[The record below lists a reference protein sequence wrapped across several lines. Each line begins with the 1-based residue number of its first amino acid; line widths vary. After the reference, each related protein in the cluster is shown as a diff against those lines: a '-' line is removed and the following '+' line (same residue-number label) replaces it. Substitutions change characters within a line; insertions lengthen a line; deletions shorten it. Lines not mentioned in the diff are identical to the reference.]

1 MIVQINL
8 DKREAQ
14 CFDIRKLTPR
24 ETGRLMGVREPQLD
38 AMQASGLR
46 PSALY
51 KLFGNSIVVDVLA
64 AIYRQVWYNDPTEQR
79 SQQLELFPQQPWQL
93 QPPRKA
99 RLISL
104 CSGYESQ
111 AMAFDVLRR
120 WAGERGL
127 PAMDCE
133 LVAWAEFD
141 PESKAPLDRQPAVV
155 AHNAC
160 FPDAAD
166 RNLGDMT
173 KIDWQEVIR
182 KYNIKVYGKERE
194 SMPCDNNA
202 STAKSDERR
211 TDADTSERMCNG
223 NSCDDN
229 GSRGRSMSGEHA
241 DVGSLSDNG
250 DSDSVRQDDKVLS
263 DAQDPA
269 HARQSEQ
276 APLHSLN
283 RSVLNVGAE
292 IDLLTYSTPCFV
304 AGTLVQT
311 EGGLMPIEQV
321 MDGDRVLTHTRQWQE
336 VAATGVKPFTG
347 ELYTIRSMCSHD
359 IRCTPEHPFYVRRM
373 RRVGHDWHR
382 TFDQPEWTPA
392 RELTKA
398 HYLGMAIDAHSDM
411 PDWQGAIDNRW
422 GHGRIVNEVGPM
434 MQRQEFWYL
443 MGRYVGDG
451 WRRWDDTHKGIIIC
465 CADREADRKP
475 IVERMEAL
483 GLHYV
488 ETCERTVRRITV
500 NSRELAEFVTRY
512 GYRADGKHID
522 TETLRLPQELLR
534 SFVEGYMA
542 ADGHYDEQMHHWRC
556 TTVSRELAYG
566 LAQCVAKAYHAVPK
580 VYYVRRRPQVV
591 IEGRTCHQR
600 NQWCVHYKTEVCP
613 QDKAFYDDGYIWFP
627 ISSITTAQVSD
638 VPVYNLEVSGD
649 NSYTANNA
657 IVHNCTDISQAG
669 KRAGIKKDSGTR
681 SAVLWYTEEAI
692 RSLRPRLLLQ
702 ENVAAL
708 VNQQNAADF
717 RQWRDTVQRLGYHSS
732 WVVLNARDIGID
744 PALGP
749 VPQNR
754 DRLFMLSWRDD
765 LGLPDQ
771 FPWPQPQALT
781 RTIADVLD
789 PDVPDT
795 FYLRAESVISF
806 LTRNEQGDRCLY
818 RVSDHLPTPDEV
830 RQWVREME
838 NEGKSE
844 VRTPADHHTKRS
856 LQHIAQRLSPTDEV
870 EKWVENEK

>member
-104 CSGYESQ
+104 CSGYDSQ

-120 WAGERGL
+120 WAVERGL

-194 SMPCDNNA
+194 SD
-202 STAKSDERR
+202 
-211 TDADTSERMCNG
+211 
-223 NSCDDN
+223 
-229 GSRGRSMSGEHA
+229 GSAGRSASDIAQVRVGAERPMGSG
-241 DVGSLSDNG
+241 DVQSGIESDG
-250 DSDSVRQDDKVLS
+250 LQVSALRSSEVRQDDKVLS

-292 IDLLTYSTPCFV
+292 IDLLTYSTP
-304 AGTLVQT
+304 
-311 EGGLMPIEQV
+311 
-321 MDGDRVLTHTRQWQE
+321 
-336 VAATGVKPFTG
+336 
-347 ELYTIRSMCSHD
+347 
-359 IRCTPEHPFYVRRM
+359 
-373 RRVGHDWHR
+373 
-382 TFDQPEWTPA
+382 
-392 RELTKA
+392 
-398 HYLGMAIDAHSDM
+398 
-411 PDWQGAIDNRW
+411 
-422 GHGRIVNEVGPM
+422 
-434 MQRQEFWYL
+434 
-443 MGRYVGDG
+443 
-451 WRRWDDTHKGIIIC
+451 
-465 CADREADRKP
+465 
-475 IVERMEAL
+475 
-483 GLHYV
+483 
-488 ETCERTVRRITV
+488 
-500 NSRELAEFVTRY
+500 
-512 GYRADGKHID
+512 
-522 TETLRLPQELLR
+522 
-534 SFVEGYMA
+534 
-542 ADGHYDEQMHHWRC
+542 
-556 TTVSRELAYG
+556 
-566 LAQCVAKAYHAVPK
+566 
-580 VYYVRRRPQVV
+580 
-591 IEGRTCHQR
+591 
-600 NQWCVHYKTEVCP
+600 
-613 QDKAFYDDGYIWFP
+613 
-627 ISSITTAQVSD
+627 
-638 VPVYNLEVSGD
+638 
-649 NSYTANNA
+649 
-657 IVHNCTDISQAG
+657 CTDISQAG

-795 FYLRAESVISF
+795 FYLRPESVISF

-830 RQWVREME
+830 RQWVRETT
-838 NEGKSE
+838 N
-844 VRTPADHHTKRS
+844 
-856 LQHIAQRLSPTDEV
+856 
-870 EKWVENEK
+870 

>member
-8 DKREAQ
+8 SKREAQ
-14 CFDIRKLTPR
+14 CFSIRKLTPR

-127 PAMDCE
+127 PTMDCE

-194 SMPCDNNA
+194 TLLDSGI
-202 STAKSDERR
+202 ERTR
-211 TDADTSERMCNG
+211 GRNGQGQESPTDAGDTERQVY
-223 NSCDDN
+223 
-229 GSRGRSMSGEHA
+229 EHA
-241 DVGSLSDNG
+241 NIDSEGQSA
-250 DSDSVRQDDKVLS
+250 SDSVRQDDKVLS

-292 IDLLTYSTPCFV
+292 IDLLTYSTP
-304 AGTLVQT
+304 
-311 EGGLMPIEQV
+311 
-321 MDGDRVLTHTRQWQE
+321 
-336 VAATGVKPFTG
+336 
-347 ELYTIRSMCSHD
+347 
-359 IRCTPEHPFYVRRM
+359 
-373 RRVGHDWHR
+373 
-382 TFDQPEWTPA
+382 
-392 RELTKA
+392 
-398 HYLGMAIDAHSDM
+398 
-411 PDWQGAIDNRW
+411 
-422 GHGRIVNEVGPM
+422 
-434 MQRQEFWYL
+434 
-443 MGRYVGDG
+443 
-451 WRRWDDTHKGIIIC
+451 
-465 CADREADRKP
+465 
-475 IVERMEAL
+475 
-483 GLHYV
+483 
-488 ETCERTVRRITV
+488 
-500 NSRELAEFVTRY
+500 
-512 GYRADGKHID
+512 
-522 TETLRLPQELLR
+522 
-534 SFVEGYMA
+534 
-542 ADGHYDEQMHHWRC
+542 
-556 TTVSRELAYG
+556 
-566 LAQCVAKAYHAVPK
+566 
-580 VYYVRRRPQVV
+580 
-591 IEGRTCHQR
+591 
-600 NQWCVHYKTEVCP
+600 
-613 QDKAFYDDGYIWFP
+613 
-627 ISSITTAQVSD
+627 
-638 VPVYNLEVSGD
+638 
-649 NSYTANNA
+649 
-657 IVHNCTDISQAG
+657 CTDISQAG

-789 PDVPDT
+789 DDVPDT
-795 FYLRAESVISF
+795 FFLRPESVISF

-818 RVSDHLPTPDEV
+818 RVTDHLPTPDEV

-838 NEGKSE
+838 P
-844 VRTPADHHTKRS
+844 RR
-856 LQHIAQRLSPTDEV
+856 
-870 EKWVENEK
+870 

>member
-8 DKREAQ
+8 SKREAQ
-14 CFDIRKLTPR
+14 CFSIRKLTPR

-194 SMPCDNNA
+194 SEAADNE
-202 STAKSDERR
+202 SRRVLLESEGSVCQKTAV
-211 TDADTSERMCNG
+211 G
-223 NSCDDN
+223 NIEDVES
-229 GSRGRSMSGEHA
+229 GRKPSS
-241 DVGSLSDNG
+241 G

-292 IDLLTYSTPCFV
+292 IDLLTYSTP
-304 AGTLVQT
+304 
-311 EGGLMPIEQV
+311 
-321 MDGDRVLTHTRQWQE
+321 
-336 VAATGVKPFTG
+336 
-347 ELYTIRSMCSHD
+347 
-359 IRCTPEHPFYVRRM
+359 
-373 RRVGHDWHR
+373 
-382 TFDQPEWTPA
+382 
-392 RELTKA
+392 
-398 HYLGMAIDAHSDM
+398 
-411 PDWQGAIDNRW
+411 
-422 GHGRIVNEVGPM
+422 
-434 MQRQEFWYL
+434 
-443 MGRYVGDG
+443 
-451 WRRWDDTHKGIIIC
+451 
-465 CADREADRKP
+465 
-475 IVERMEAL
+475 
-483 GLHYV
+483 
-488 ETCERTVRRITV
+488 
-500 NSRELAEFVTRY
+500 
-512 GYRADGKHID
+512 
-522 TETLRLPQELLR
+522 
-534 SFVEGYMA
+534 
-542 ADGHYDEQMHHWRC
+542 
-556 TTVSRELAYG
+556 
-566 LAQCVAKAYHAVPK
+566 
-580 VYYVRRRPQVV
+580 
-591 IEGRTCHQR
+591 
-600 NQWCVHYKTEVCP
+600 
-613 QDKAFYDDGYIWFP
+613 
-627 ISSITTAQVSD
+627 
-638 VPVYNLEVSGD
+638 
-649 NSYTANNA
+649 
-657 IVHNCTDISQAG
+657 CTDISQAG

-795 FYLRAESVISF
+795 FFLRPESVISF

-838 NEGKSE
+838 P
-844 VRTPADHHTKRS
+844 RR
-856 LQHIAQRLSPTDEV
+856 
-870 EKWVENEK
+870 

>member
-51 KLFGNSIVVDVLA
+51 KLFGNSIVVDVLS
-64 AIYRQVWYNDPTEQR
+64 AIYRSVWYNDPTEQR
-79 SQQLELFPQQPWQL
+79 SQQLELFPQEPWQL
-93 QPPRKA
+93 QPPRKV

-104 CSGYESQ
+104 CSGYDSQ

-120 WAGERGL
+120 WAVERGL

-182 KYNIKVYGKERE
+182 KYNIKDR
-194 SMPCDNNA
+194 
-202 STAKSDERR
+202 
-211 TDADTSERMCNG
+211 
-223 NSCDDN
+223 
-229 GSRGRSMSGEHA
+229 
-241 DVGSLSDNG
+241 
-250 DSDSVRQDDKVLS
+250 
-263 DAQDPA
+263 
-269 HARQSEQ
+269 
-276 APLHSLN
+276 
-283 RSVLNVGAE
+283 E
-292 IDLLTYSTPCFV
+292 IDLLTYSTP
-304 AGTLVQT
+304 
-311 EGGLMPIEQV
+311 
-321 MDGDRVLTHTRQWQE
+321 
-336 VAATGVKPFTG
+336 
-347 ELYTIRSMCSHD
+347 
-359 IRCTPEHPFYVRRM
+359 
-373 RRVGHDWHR
+373 
-382 TFDQPEWTPA
+382 
-392 RELTKA
+392 
-398 HYLGMAIDAHSDM
+398 
-411 PDWQGAIDNRW
+411 
-422 GHGRIVNEVGPM
+422 
-434 MQRQEFWYL
+434 
-443 MGRYVGDG
+443 
-451 WRRWDDTHKGIIIC
+451 
-465 CADREADRKP
+465 
-475 IVERMEAL
+475 
-483 GLHYV
+483 
-488 ETCERTVRRITV
+488 
-500 NSRELAEFVTRY
+500 
-512 GYRADGKHID
+512 
-522 TETLRLPQELLR
+522 
-534 SFVEGYMA
+534 
-542 ADGHYDEQMHHWRC
+542 
-556 TTVSRELAYG
+556 
-566 LAQCVAKAYHAVPK
+566 
-580 VYYVRRRPQVV
+580 
-591 IEGRTCHQR
+591 
-600 NQWCVHYKTEVCP
+600 
-613 QDKAFYDDGYIWFP
+613 
-627 ISSITTAQVSD
+627 
-638 VPVYNLEVSGD
+638 
-649 NSYTANNA
+649 
-657 IVHNCTDISQAG
+657 CTDISQAG

-717 RQWRDTVQRLGYHSS
+717 RQWRDTVQRLGYRSS

-744 PALGP
+744 PTLGP

-789 PDVPDT
+789 EDVADSFFLKP
-795 FYLRAESVISF
+795 ESVISF

-838 NEGKSE
+838 P
-844 VRTPADHHTKRS
+844 RR
-856 LQHIAQRLSPTDEV
+856 
-870 EKWVENEK
+870 

>member
-51 KLFGNSIVVDVLA
+51 KLFGNSIAIDVLA

-104 CSGYESQ
+104 CSGYDSQ

-182 KYNIKVYGKERE
+182 KYNIKVYGKEESETMRE
-194 SMPCDNNA
+194 HRREMA
-202 STAKSDERR
+202 TERGHQVLSDEREEGR
-211 TDADTSERMCNG
+211 CAGVGMCPSEERDAVHHIGACE
-223 NSCDDN
+223 SCD
-229 GSRGRSMSGEHA
+229 SG
-241 DVGSLSDNG
+241 
-250 DSDSVRQDDKVLS
+250 VRDDK
-263 DAQDPA
+263 
-269 HARQSEQ
+269 
-276 APLHSLN
+276 
-283 RSVLNVGAE
+283 VLNVGAE
-292 IDLLTYSTPCFV
+292 IDLLTYSTP
-304 AGTLVQT
+304 
-311 EGGLMPIEQV
+311 
-321 MDGDRVLTHTRQWQE
+321 
-336 VAATGVKPFTG
+336 
-347 ELYTIRSMCSHD
+347 
-359 IRCTPEHPFYVRRM
+359 
-373 RRVGHDWHR
+373 
-382 TFDQPEWTPA
+382 
-392 RELTKA
+392 
-398 HYLGMAIDAHSDM
+398 
-411 PDWQGAIDNRW
+411 
-422 GHGRIVNEVGPM
+422 
-434 MQRQEFWYL
+434 
-443 MGRYVGDG
+443 
-451 WRRWDDTHKGIIIC
+451 
-465 CADREADRKP
+465 
-475 IVERMEAL
+475 
-483 GLHYV
+483 
-488 ETCERTVRRITV
+488 
-500 NSRELAEFVTRY
+500 
-512 GYRADGKHID
+512 
-522 TETLRLPQELLR
+522 
-534 SFVEGYMA
+534 
-542 ADGHYDEQMHHWRC
+542 
-556 TTVSRELAYG
+556 
-566 LAQCVAKAYHAVPK
+566 
-580 VYYVRRRPQVV
+580 
-591 IEGRTCHQR
+591 
-600 NQWCVHYKTEVCP
+600 
-613 QDKAFYDDGYIWFP
+613 
-627 ISSITTAQVSD
+627 
-638 VPVYNLEVSGD
+638 
-649 NSYTANNA
+649 
-657 IVHNCTDISQAG
+657 CTDISQAG

-765 LGLPDQ
+765 LRLPDQ

-838 NEGKSE
+838 AH
-844 VRTPADHHTKRS
+844 R
-856 LQHIAQRLSPTDEV
+856 
-870 EKWVENEK
+870 

>member
-8 DKREAQ
+8 SKREAQ
-14 CFDIRKLTPR
+14 CFSIRKLTPR

-120 WAGERGL
+120 WAVERGL

-182 KYNIKVYGKERE
+182 KYNIKDR
-194 SMPCDNNA
+194 
-202 STAKSDERR
+202 
-211 TDADTSERMCNG
+211 
-223 NSCDDN
+223 
-229 GSRGRSMSGEHA
+229 
-241 DVGSLSDNG
+241 
-250 DSDSVRQDDKVLS
+250 
-263 DAQDPA
+263 
-269 HARQSEQ
+269 
-276 APLHSLN
+276 
-283 RSVLNVGAE
+283 E
-292 IDLLTYSTPCFV
+292 IDLLTYSTP
-304 AGTLVQT
+304 
-311 EGGLMPIEQV
+311 
-321 MDGDRVLTHTRQWQE
+321 
-336 VAATGVKPFTG
+336 
-347 ELYTIRSMCSHD
+347 
-359 IRCTPEHPFYVRRM
+359 
-373 RRVGHDWHR
+373 
-382 TFDQPEWTPA
+382 
-392 RELTKA
+392 
-398 HYLGMAIDAHSDM
+398 
-411 PDWQGAIDNRW
+411 
-422 GHGRIVNEVGPM
+422 
-434 MQRQEFWYL
+434 
-443 MGRYVGDG
+443 
-451 WRRWDDTHKGIIIC
+451 
-465 CADREADRKP
+465 
-475 IVERMEAL
+475 
-483 GLHYV
+483 
-488 ETCERTVRRITV
+488 
-500 NSRELAEFVTRY
+500 
-512 GYRADGKHID
+512 
-522 TETLRLPQELLR
+522 
-534 SFVEGYMA
+534 
-542 ADGHYDEQMHHWRC
+542 
-556 TTVSRELAYG
+556 
-566 LAQCVAKAYHAVPK
+566 
-580 VYYVRRRPQVV
+580 
-591 IEGRTCHQR
+591 
-600 NQWCVHYKTEVCP
+600 
-613 QDKAFYDDGYIWFP
+613 
-627 ISSITTAQVSD
+627 
-638 VPVYNLEVSGD
+638 
-649 NSYTANNA
+649 
-657 IVHNCTDISQAG
+657 CTDISQAG

-765 LGLPDQ
+765 LRLPDQ

-795 FYLRAESVISF
+795 FFLRPESVISF

-838 NEGKSE
+838 P
-844 VRTPADHHTKRS
+844 RR
-856 LQHIAQRLSPTDEV
+856 
-870 EKWVENEK
+870 

>member
-51 KLFGNSIVVDVLA
+51 KLFGNSIAIDVLA
-64 AIYRQVWYNDPTEQR
+64 AIYRQVWYNDPTGQR

-120 WAGERGL
+120 WAVERGL

-194 SMPCDNNA
+194 SDAADSMDKALRRLQSVETEGGRSDRNSDNNNRE
-202 STAKSDERR
+202 SCTK
-211 TDADTSERMCNG
+211 ERMET
-223 NSCDDN
+223 S
-229 GSRGRSMSGEHA
+229 SE
-241 DVGSLSDNG
+241 
-250 DSDSVRQDDKVLS
+250 VRQDDKVLS

-292 IDLLTYSTPCFV
+292 IDLLTYSTPC
-304 AGTLVQT
+304 T
-311 EGGLMPIEQV
+311 
-321 MDGDRVLTHTRQWQE
+321 
-336 VAATGVKPFTG
+336 
-347 ELYTIRSMCSHD
+347 
-359 IRCTPEHPFYVRRM
+359 
-373 RRVGHDWHR
+373 
-382 TFDQPEWTPA
+382 
-392 RELTKA
+392 
-398 HYLGMAIDAHSDM
+398 
-411 PDWQGAIDNRW
+411 
-422 GHGRIVNEVGPM
+422 
-434 MQRQEFWYL
+434 
-443 MGRYVGDG
+443 
-451 WRRWDDTHKGIIIC
+451 
-465 CADREADRKP
+465 
-475 IVERMEAL
+475 
-483 GLHYV
+483 
-488 ETCERTVRRITV
+488 
-500 NSRELAEFVTRY
+500 
-512 GYRADGKHID
+512 
-522 TETLRLPQELLR
+522 
-534 SFVEGYMA
+534 
-542 ADGHYDEQMHHWRC
+542 
-556 TTVSRELAYG
+556 
-566 LAQCVAKAYHAVPK
+566 
-580 VYYVRRRPQVV
+580 
-591 IEGRTCHQR
+591 
-600 NQWCVHYKTEVCP
+600 
-613 QDKAFYDDGYIWFP
+613 
-627 ISSITTAQVSD
+627 D
-638 VPVYNLEVSGD
+638 V
-649 NSYTANNA
+649 
-657 IVHNCTDISQAG
+657 SQAG
-669 KRAGIKKDSGTR
+669 KRAGIKKGSGTR

-765 LGLPDQ
+765 LPLPDQ

-795 FYLRAESVISF
+795 FFLKPESVISF

-830 RQWVREME
+830 RQWVRE
-838 NEGKSE
+838 
-844 VRTPADHHTKRS
+844 T
-856 LQHIAQRLSPTDEV
+856 TD
-870 EKWVENEK
+870 

>member
-104 CSGYESQ
+104 CSGYDSQ

-120 WAGERGL
+120 WAVERGL
-127 PAMDCE
+127 PTMDCE

-182 KYNIKVYGKERE
+182 KYNIKDR
-194 SMPCDNNA
+194 
-202 STAKSDERR
+202 
-211 TDADTSERMCNG
+211 
-223 NSCDDN
+223 
-229 GSRGRSMSGEHA
+229 
-241 DVGSLSDNG
+241 
-250 DSDSVRQDDKVLS
+250 
-263 DAQDPA
+263 
-269 HARQSEQ
+269 
-276 APLHSLN
+276 
-283 RSVLNVGAE
+283 E
-292 IDLLTYSTPCFV
+292 IDLLTYSTP
-304 AGTLVQT
+304 
-311 EGGLMPIEQV
+311 
-321 MDGDRVLTHTRQWQE
+321 
-336 VAATGVKPFTG
+336 
-347 ELYTIRSMCSHD
+347 
-359 IRCTPEHPFYVRRM
+359 
-373 RRVGHDWHR
+373 
-382 TFDQPEWTPA
+382 
-392 RELTKA
+392 
-398 HYLGMAIDAHSDM
+398 
-411 PDWQGAIDNRW
+411 
-422 GHGRIVNEVGPM
+422 
-434 MQRQEFWYL
+434 
-443 MGRYVGDG
+443 
-451 WRRWDDTHKGIIIC
+451 
-465 CADREADRKP
+465 
-475 IVERMEAL
+475 
-483 GLHYV
+483 
-488 ETCERTVRRITV
+488 
-500 NSRELAEFVTRY
+500 
-512 GYRADGKHID
+512 
-522 TETLRLPQELLR
+522 
-534 SFVEGYMA
+534 
-542 ADGHYDEQMHHWRC
+542 
-556 TTVSRELAYG
+556 
-566 LAQCVAKAYHAVPK
+566 
-580 VYYVRRRPQVV
+580 
-591 IEGRTCHQR
+591 
-600 NQWCVHYKTEVCP
+600 
-613 QDKAFYDDGYIWFP
+613 
-627 ISSITTAQVSD
+627 
-638 VPVYNLEVSGD
+638 
-649 NSYTANNA
+649 
-657 IVHNCTDISQAG
+657 CTDISQAG

-765 LGLPDQ
+765 LPLPDQ

-795 FYLRAESVISF
+795 FFLRPESVISF

-830 RQWVREME
+830 RQWA
-838 NEGKSE
+838 SE
-844 VRTPADHHTKRS
+844 TEDK
-856 LQHIAQRLSPTDEV
+856 
-870 EKWVENEK
+870 

>member
-8 DKREAQ
+8 SKREAQ
-14 CFDIRKLTPR
+14 CFSIRKLTPR

-120 WAGERGL
+120 WAVERGL

-182 KYNIKVYGKERE
+182 KYNIKDR
-194 SMPCDNNA
+194 
-202 STAKSDERR
+202 
-211 TDADTSERMCNG
+211 
-223 NSCDDN
+223 
-229 GSRGRSMSGEHA
+229 
-241 DVGSLSDNG
+241 
-250 DSDSVRQDDKVLS
+250 
-263 DAQDPA
+263 
-269 HARQSEQ
+269 
-276 APLHSLN
+276 
-283 RSVLNVGAE
+283 E
-292 IDLLTYSTPCFV
+292 IDLLTYSTP
-304 AGTLVQT
+304 
-311 EGGLMPIEQV
+311 
-321 MDGDRVLTHTRQWQE
+321 
-336 VAATGVKPFTG
+336 
-347 ELYTIRSMCSHD
+347 
-359 IRCTPEHPFYVRRM
+359 
-373 RRVGHDWHR
+373 
-382 TFDQPEWTPA
+382 
-392 RELTKA
+392 
-398 HYLGMAIDAHSDM
+398 
-411 PDWQGAIDNRW
+411 
-422 GHGRIVNEVGPM
+422 
-434 MQRQEFWYL
+434 
-443 MGRYVGDG
+443 
-451 WRRWDDTHKGIIIC
+451 
-465 CADREADRKP
+465 
-475 IVERMEAL
+475 
-483 GLHYV
+483 
-488 ETCERTVRRITV
+488 
-500 NSRELAEFVTRY
+500 
-512 GYRADGKHID
+512 
-522 TETLRLPQELLR
+522 
-534 SFVEGYMA
+534 
-542 ADGHYDEQMHHWRC
+542 
-556 TTVSRELAYG
+556 
-566 LAQCVAKAYHAVPK
+566 
-580 VYYVRRRPQVV
+580 
-591 IEGRTCHQR
+591 
-600 NQWCVHYKTEVCP
+600 
-613 QDKAFYDDGYIWFP
+613 
-627 ISSITTAQVSD
+627 
-638 VPVYNLEVSGD
+638 
-649 NSYTANNA
+649 
-657 IVHNCTDISQAG
+657 CTDISQAG
-669 KRAGIKKDSGTR
+669 KRAGIKKGSGTR

-789 PDVPDT
+789 DDVPDT
-795 FYLRAESVISF
+795 FFLKPESVISF

-830 RQWVREME
+830 RQWVSEME
-838 NEGKSE
+838 DKE
-844 VRTPADHHTKRS
+844 
-856 LQHIAQRLSPTDEV
+856 
-870 EKWVENEK
+870 

>member
-1 MIVQINL
+1 MANTGGYRIKQMIREGKITGPYLWVDGYNGTTKADVTGTIMHGYDFRNHWYITVPHTKDRTPKDNNIMIVQINL

-120 WAGERGL
+120 WAAERGL
-127 PAMDCE
+127 PTMDCE

-182 KYNIKVYGKERE
+182 KYNIKDR
-194 SMPCDNNA
+194 
-202 STAKSDERR
+202 
-211 TDADTSERMCNG
+211 
-223 NSCDDN
+223 
-229 GSRGRSMSGEHA
+229 
-241 DVGSLSDNG
+241 
-250 DSDSVRQDDKVLS
+250 
-263 DAQDPA
+263 
-269 HARQSEQ
+269 
-276 APLHSLN
+276 
-283 RSVLNVGAE
+283 E
-292 IDLLTYSTPCFV
+292 IDLLTYSTPC
-304 AGTLVQT
+304 T
-311 EGGLMPIEQV
+311 
-321 MDGDRVLTHTRQWQE
+321 
-336 VAATGVKPFTG
+336 
-347 ELYTIRSMCSHD
+347 
-359 IRCTPEHPFYVRRM
+359 
-373 RRVGHDWHR
+373 
-382 TFDQPEWTPA
+382 
-392 RELTKA
+392 
-398 HYLGMAIDAHSDM
+398 
-411 PDWQGAIDNRW
+411 
-422 GHGRIVNEVGPM
+422 
-434 MQRQEFWYL
+434 
-443 MGRYVGDG
+443 
-451 WRRWDDTHKGIIIC
+451 
-465 CADREADRKP
+465 
-475 IVERMEAL
+475 
-483 GLHYV
+483 
-488 ETCERTVRRITV
+488 
-500 NSRELAEFVTRY
+500 
-512 GYRADGKHID
+512 
-522 TETLRLPQELLR
+522 
-534 SFVEGYMA
+534 
-542 ADGHYDEQMHHWRC
+542 
-556 TTVSRELAYG
+556 
-566 LAQCVAKAYHAVPK
+566 
-580 VYYVRRRPQVV
+580 
-591 IEGRTCHQR
+591 
-600 NQWCVHYKTEVCP
+600 
-613 QDKAFYDDGYIWFP
+613 
-627 ISSITTAQVSD
+627 D
-638 VPVYNLEVSGD
+638 V
-649 NSYTANNA
+649 
-657 IVHNCTDISQAG
+657 SQAG
-669 KRAGIKKDSGTR
+669 KRAGIKKGSGTR

-795 FYLRAESVISF
+795 FYLRPESVISF

-818 RVSDHLPTPDEV
+818 RVTDHLPTPDEV
-830 RQWVREME
+830 RQWVRETE
-838 NEGKSE
+838 AH
-844 VRTPADHHTKRS
+844 R
-856 LQHIAQRLSPTDEV
+856 
-870 EKWVENEK
+870 

>member
-8 DKREAQ
+8 SKREAQ
-14 CFDIRKLTPR
+14 CFSIRKLTPR

-38 AMQASGLR
+38 AMEASGLR

-64 AIYRQVWYNDPTEQR
+64 AIYRQVWYNDPTVQR

-104 CSGYESQ
+104 CSGYDSQ

-120 WAGERGL
+120 WAVERGL

-133 LVAWAEFD
+133 LVAWSEFD

-182 KYNIKVYGKERE
+182 KYNIKVYGK
-194 SMPCDNNA
+194 DNNND
-202 STAKSDERR
+202 KSDARR
-211 TDADTSERMCNG
+211 NM
-223 NSCDDN
+223 
-229 GSRGRSMSGEHA
+229 
-241 DVGSLSDNG
+241 SDNQGAVLQDKCGELSASDIKGSIG
-250 DSDSVRQDDKVLS
+250 DSDSVRQDDK
-263 DAQDPA
+263 
-269 HARQSEQ
+269 
-276 APLHSLN
+276 
-283 RSVLNVGAE
+283 VLNVGAE
-292 IDLLTYSTPCFV
+292 IDLLTYSTP
-304 AGTLVQT
+304 
-311 EGGLMPIEQV
+311 
-321 MDGDRVLTHTRQWQE
+321 
-336 VAATGVKPFTG
+336 
-347 ELYTIRSMCSHD
+347 
-359 IRCTPEHPFYVRRM
+359 
-373 RRVGHDWHR
+373 
-382 TFDQPEWTPA
+382 
-392 RELTKA
+392 
-398 HYLGMAIDAHSDM
+398 
-411 PDWQGAIDNRW
+411 
-422 GHGRIVNEVGPM
+422 
-434 MQRQEFWYL
+434 
-443 MGRYVGDG
+443 
-451 WRRWDDTHKGIIIC
+451 
-465 CADREADRKP
+465 
-475 IVERMEAL
+475 
-483 GLHYV
+483 
-488 ETCERTVRRITV
+488 
-500 NSRELAEFVTRY
+500 
-512 GYRADGKHID
+512 
-522 TETLRLPQELLR
+522 
-534 SFVEGYMA
+534 
-542 ADGHYDEQMHHWRC
+542 
-556 TTVSRELAYG
+556 
-566 LAQCVAKAYHAVPK
+566 
-580 VYYVRRRPQVV
+580 
-591 IEGRTCHQR
+591 
-600 NQWCVHYKTEVCP
+600 
-613 QDKAFYDDGYIWFP
+613 
-627 ISSITTAQVSD
+627 
-638 VPVYNLEVSGD
+638 
-649 NSYTANNA
+649 
-657 IVHNCTDISQAG
+657 CTDISQAG

-789 PDVPDT
+789 DDVPDT
-795 FYLRAESVISF
+795 FFLKAESVISF

-830 RQWVREME
+830 RQWVRETE
-838 NEGKSE
+838 PRPSNSDTLYLFIHK
-844 VRTPADHHTKRS
+844 TK
-856 LQHIAQRLSPTDEV
+856 
-870 EKWVENEK
+870 K

>member
-51 KLFGNSIVVDVLA
+51 KLFGNSIAIDVLA

-120 WAGERGL
+120 WAVERGL

-194 SMPCDNNA
+194 SKA
-202 STAKSDERR
+202 A
-211 TDADTSERMCNG
+211 
-223 NSCDDN
+223 DN
-229 GSRGRSMSGEHA
+229 GSDSRERRQDGKQPNNQGELLQNGSEKLSVHEVGRVLGNGSDGE
-241 DVGSLSDNG
+241 
-250 DSDSVRQDDKVLS
+250 VRQDDKVLS

-292 IDLLTYSTPCFV
+292 IDLLTYSTPC
-304 AGTLVQT
+304 T
-311 EGGLMPIEQV
+311 
-321 MDGDRVLTHTRQWQE
+321 
-336 VAATGVKPFTG
+336 
-347 ELYTIRSMCSHD
+347 
-359 IRCTPEHPFYVRRM
+359 
-373 RRVGHDWHR
+373 
-382 TFDQPEWTPA
+382 
-392 RELTKA
+392 
-398 HYLGMAIDAHSDM
+398 
-411 PDWQGAIDNRW
+411 
-422 GHGRIVNEVGPM
+422 
-434 MQRQEFWYL
+434 
-443 MGRYVGDG
+443 
-451 WRRWDDTHKGIIIC
+451 
-465 CADREADRKP
+465 
-475 IVERMEAL
+475 
-483 GLHYV
+483 
-488 ETCERTVRRITV
+488 
-500 NSRELAEFVTRY
+500 
-512 GYRADGKHID
+512 
-522 TETLRLPQELLR
+522 
-534 SFVEGYMA
+534 
-542 ADGHYDEQMHHWRC
+542 
-556 TTVSRELAYG
+556 
-566 LAQCVAKAYHAVPK
+566 
-580 VYYVRRRPQVV
+580 
-591 IEGRTCHQR
+591 
-600 NQWCVHYKTEVCP
+600 
-613 QDKAFYDDGYIWFP
+613 
-627 ISSITTAQVSD
+627 D
-638 VPVYNLEVSGD
+638 V
-649 NSYTANNA
+649 
-657 IVHNCTDISQAG
+657 SQAG
-669 KRAGIKKDSGTR
+669 KRAGIKKGSGTR

-765 LGLPDQ
+765 LRLPDQ

-789 PDVPDT
+789 DDVPDT
-795 FYLRAESVISF
+795 FFLRPESVISF
-806 LTRNEQGDRCLY
+806 LTRNEQGDECLY
-818 RVSDHLPTPDEV
+818 RVSDHIPSVEEIHEWIREEGREV
-830 RQWVREME
+830 
-838 NEGKSE
+838 
-844 VRTPADHHTKRS
+844 
-856 LQHIAQRLSPTDEV
+856 
-870 EKWVENEK
+870 

>member
-51 KLFGNSIVVDVLA
+51 KLFGNSIVVDVLS
-64 AIYRQVWYNDPTEQR
+64 AIYRSVWYNDPTEQR

-93 QPPRKA
+93 QPPRKV

-104 CSGYESQ
+104 CSGYDSQ

-120 WAGERGL
+120 WAEERGL

-160 FPDAAD
+160 FADAAD

-182 KYNIKVYGKERE
+182 KYNIKVYGKEESETMRE
-194 SMPCDNNA
+194 HRREMATERRYPFL
-202 STAKSDERR
+202 SDEREEGR
-211 TDADTSERMCNG
+211 CAGAGMCPSEERDAVHHIGACE
-223 NSCDDN
+223 SCD
-229 GSRGRSMSGEHA
+229 SG
-241 DVGSLSDNG
+241 
-250 DSDSVRQDDKVLS
+250 VRDDKVLS

-283 RSVLNVGAE
+283 RSVLSVGAE
-292 IDLLTYSTPCFV
+292 IDLLTYSTP
-304 AGTLVQT
+304 
-311 EGGLMPIEQV
+311 
-321 MDGDRVLTHTRQWQE
+321 
-336 VAATGVKPFTG
+336 
-347 ELYTIRSMCSHD
+347 
-359 IRCTPEHPFYVRRM
+359 
-373 RRVGHDWHR
+373 
-382 TFDQPEWTPA
+382 
-392 RELTKA
+392 
-398 HYLGMAIDAHSDM
+398 
-411 PDWQGAIDNRW
+411 
-422 GHGRIVNEVGPM
+422 
-434 MQRQEFWYL
+434 
-443 MGRYVGDG
+443 
-451 WRRWDDTHKGIIIC
+451 
-465 CADREADRKP
+465 
-475 IVERMEAL
+475 
-483 GLHYV
+483 
-488 ETCERTVRRITV
+488 
-500 NSRELAEFVTRY
+500 
-512 GYRADGKHID
+512 
-522 TETLRLPQELLR
+522 
-534 SFVEGYMA
+534 
-542 ADGHYDEQMHHWRC
+542 
-556 TTVSRELAYG
+556 
-566 LAQCVAKAYHAVPK
+566 
-580 VYYVRRRPQVV
+580 
-591 IEGRTCHQR
+591 
-600 NQWCVHYKTEVCP
+600 
-613 QDKAFYDDGYIWFP
+613 
-627 ISSITTAQVSD
+627 
-638 VPVYNLEVSGD
+638 
-649 NSYTANNA
+649 
-657 IVHNCTDISQAG
+657 CTDISQAG

-692 RSLRPRLLLQ
+692 RHLKPRVLLQ

-717 RQWRDTVQRLGYHSS
+717 RQWRDTVQRLGYRSS

-789 PDVPDT
+789 EDVADSFFLKP
-795 FYLRAESVISF
+795 ESVISF

-838 NEGKSE
+838 DEGKSE

-870 EKWVENEK
+870 EKWVENAKE

>member
-104 CSGYESQ
+104 CSGYDSQ

-127 PAMDCE
+127 PTMDCE

-182 KYNIKVYGKERE
+182 KYNIKDR
-194 SMPCDNNA
+194 
-202 STAKSDERR
+202 
-211 TDADTSERMCNG
+211 
-223 NSCDDN
+223 
-229 GSRGRSMSGEHA
+229 
-241 DVGSLSDNG
+241 
-250 DSDSVRQDDKVLS
+250 
-263 DAQDPA
+263 
-269 HARQSEQ
+269 
-276 APLHSLN
+276 
-283 RSVLNVGAE
+283 E
-292 IDLLTYSTPCFV
+292 IDLLTYSTP
-304 AGTLVQT
+304 
-311 EGGLMPIEQV
+311 
-321 MDGDRVLTHTRQWQE
+321 
-336 VAATGVKPFTG
+336 
-347 ELYTIRSMCSHD
+347 
-359 IRCTPEHPFYVRRM
+359 
-373 RRVGHDWHR
+373 
-382 TFDQPEWTPA
+382 
-392 RELTKA
+392 
-398 HYLGMAIDAHSDM
+398 
-411 PDWQGAIDNRW
+411 
-422 GHGRIVNEVGPM
+422 
-434 MQRQEFWYL
+434 
-443 MGRYVGDG
+443 
-451 WRRWDDTHKGIIIC
+451 
-465 CADREADRKP
+465 
-475 IVERMEAL
+475 
-483 GLHYV
+483 
-488 ETCERTVRRITV
+488 
-500 NSRELAEFVTRY
+500 
-512 GYRADGKHID
+512 
-522 TETLRLPQELLR
+522 
-534 SFVEGYMA
+534 
-542 ADGHYDEQMHHWRC
+542 
-556 TTVSRELAYG
+556 
-566 LAQCVAKAYHAVPK
+566 
-580 VYYVRRRPQVV
+580 
-591 IEGRTCHQR
+591 
-600 NQWCVHYKTEVCP
+600 
-613 QDKAFYDDGYIWFP
+613 
-627 ISSITTAQVSD
+627 
-638 VPVYNLEVSGD
+638 
-649 NSYTANNA
+649 
-657 IVHNCTDISQAG
+657 CTDISQAG

-765 LGLPDQ
+765 LPLPDQ

-795 FYLRAESVISF
+795 FFLRPESVISF

-818 RVSDHLPTPDEV
+818 RVTDHLPTPNEV
-830 RQWVREME
+830 RQWVRETT
-838 NEGKSE
+838 N
-844 VRTPADHHTKRS
+844 
-856 LQHIAQRLSPTDEV
+856 
-870 EKWVENEK
+870 

>member
-104 CSGYESQ
+104 CSGYDSQ

-182 KYNIKVYGKERE
+182 KYNIKVYGKEIQGNRVDE
-194 SMPCDNNA
+194 TRRQQGSGVEVPLQGRMQLHNDVLRGQRVQGP
-202 STAKSDERR
+202 SDE
-211 TDADTSERMCNG
+211 
-223 NSCDDN
+223 
-229 GSRGRSMSGEHA
+229 
-241 DVGSLSDNG
+241 DVQHDPVC
-250 DSDSVRQDDKVLS
+250 SDSVRQDDK
-263 DAQDPA
+263 
-269 HARQSEQ
+269 
-276 APLHSLN
+276 
-283 RSVLNVGAE
+283 VLNVGAE
-292 IDLLTYSTPCFV
+292 IDLLTYSTP
-304 AGTLVQT
+304 
-311 EGGLMPIEQV
+311 
-321 MDGDRVLTHTRQWQE
+321 
-336 VAATGVKPFTG
+336 
-347 ELYTIRSMCSHD
+347 
-359 IRCTPEHPFYVRRM
+359 
-373 RRVGHDWHR
+373 
-382 TFDQPEWTPA
+382 
-392 RELTKA
+392 
-398 HYLGMAIDAHSDM
+398 
-411 PDWQGAIDNRW
+411 
-422 GHGRIVNEVGPM
+422 
-434 MQRQEFWYL
+434 
-443 MGRYVGDG
+443 
-451 WRRWDDTHKGIIIC
+451 
-465 CADREADRKP
+465 
-475 IVERMEAL
+475 
-483 GLHYV
+483 
-488 ETCERTVRRITV
+488 
-500 NSRELAEFVTRY
+500 
-512 GYRADGKHID
+512 
-522 TETLRLPQELLR
+522 
-534 SFVEGYMA
+534 
-542 ADGHYDEQMHHWRC
+542 
-556 TTVSRELAYG
+556 
-566 LAQCVAKAYHAVPK
+566 
-580 VYYVRRRPQVV
+580 
-591 IEGRTCHQR
+591 
-600 NQWCVHYKTEVCP
+600 
-613 QDKAFYDDGYIWFP
+613 
-627 ISSITTAQVSD
+627 
-638 VPVYNLEVSGD
+638 
-649 NSYTANNA
+649 
-657 IVHNCTDISQAG
+657 CTDISQAG

-744 PALGP
+744 TALGP

-765 LGLPDQ
+765 LRLPDQ

-795 FYLRAESVISF
+795 FFLRPESVISF

-830 RQWVREME
+830 RQWVRE
-838 NEGKSE
+838 
-844 VRTPADHHTKRS
+844 T
-856 LQHIAQRLSPTDEV
+856 TD
-870 EKWVENEK
+870 

>member
-104 CSGYESQ
+104 CSGYDSQ

-182 KYNIKVYGKERE
+182 KYNIKVYGKEIQGNRVDE
-194 SMPCDNNA
+194 TRRQQGSGVEVPLQGRMQLHNDVLRGQRVQGP
-202 STAKSDERR
+202 SDE
-211 TDADTSERMCNG
+211 
-223 NSCDDN
+223 
-229 GSRGRSMSGEHA
+229 
-241 DVGSLSDNG
+241 DVQHDPVC
-250 DSDSVRQDDKVLS
+250 SDSVRQDDK
-263 DAQDPA
+263 
-269 HARQSEQ
+269 
-276 APLHSLN
+276 
-283 RSVLNVGAE
+283 VLNVGAE
-292 IDLLTYSTPCFV
+292 IDLLTYSTP
-304 AGTLVQT
+304 
-311 EGGLMPIEQV
+311 
-321 MDGDRVLTHTRQWQE
+321 
-336 VAATGVKPFTG
+336 
-347 ELYTIRSMCSHD
+347 
-359 IRCTPEHPFYVRRM
+359 
-373 RRVGHDWHR
+373 
-382 TFDQPEWTPA
+382 
-392 RELTKA
+392 
-398 HYLGMAIDAHSDM
+398 
-411 PDWQGAIDNRW
+411 
-422 GHGRIVNEVGPM
+422 
-434 MQRQEFWYL
+434 
-443 MGRYVGDG
+443 
-451 WRRWDDTHKGIIIC
+451 
-465 CADREADRKP
+465 
-475 IVERMEAL
+475 
-483 GLHYV
+483 
-488 ETCERTVRRITV
+488 
-500 NSRELAEFVTRY
+500 
-512 GYRADGKHID
+512 
-522 TETLRLPQELLR
+522 
-534 SFVEGYMA
+534 
-542 ADGHYDEQMHHWRC
+542 
-556 TTVSRELAYG
+556 
-566 LAQCVAKAYHAVPK
+566 
-580 VYYVRRRPQVV
+580 
-591 IEGRTCHQR
+591 
-600 NQWCVHYKTEVCP
+600 
-613 QDKAFYDDGYIWFP
+613 
-627 ISSITTAQVSD
+627 
-638 VPVYNLEVSGD
+638 
-649 NSYTANNA
+649 
-657 IVHNCTDISQAG
+657 CTDISQAG

-789 PDVPDT
+789 DDVPDT
-795 FYLRAESVISF
+795 FFLRAESVISF

-838 NEGKSE
+838 PH
-844 VRTPADHHTKRS
+844 R
-856 LQHIAQRLSPTDEV
+856 
-870 EKWVENEK
+870 

>member
-14 CFDIRKLTPR
+14 CFSIRKLTPR

-51 KLFGNSIVVDVLA
+51 KLFGNSIVIDVLA

-120 WAGERGL
+120 WAVERGL
-127 PAMDCE
+127 PTMDCE

-182 KYNIKVYGKERE
+182 KYNIKDR
-194 SMPCDNNA
+194 
-202 STAKSDERR
+202 
-211 TDADTSERMCNG
+211 
-223 NSCDDN
+223 
-229 GSRGRSMSGEHA
+229 
-241 DVGSLSDNG
+241 
-250 DSDSVRQDDKVLS
+250 
-263 DAQDPA
+263 
-269 HARQSEQ
+269 
-276 APLHSLN
+276 
-283 RSVLNVGAE
+283 E

-321 MDGDRVLTHTRQWQE
+321 RDGDRVLTHTRQWQE

-627 ISSITTAQVSD
+627 VSSITTAQVSD

-681 SAVLWYTEEAI
+681 SAVLWYTAAAIEA
-692 RSLRPRLLLQ
+692 LRPRLLLQ

-795 FYLRAESVISF
+795 FFLRPESVISF

-838 NEGKSE
+838 P
-844 VRTPADHHTKRS
+844 RR
-856 LQHIAQRLSPTDEV
+856 
-870 EKWVENEK
+870 

>member
-8 DKREAQ
+8 SKREAQ
-14 CFDIRKLTPR
+14 CFSIRKLTPR

-51 KLFGNSIVVDVLA
+51 KLFGNSIAIDVLA

-104 CSGYESQ
+104 CSGYDSQ

-182 KYNIKVYGKERE
+182 KYNIKVYGLQERE
-194 SMPCDNNA
+194 SDQA
-202 STAKSDERR
+202 SADKDAARIEHGQSGLCG
-211 TDADTSERMCNG
+211 DADNGASLQREHHASEAG
-223 NSCDDN
+223 LSGD
-229 GSRGRSMSGEHA
+229 GSA
-241 DVGSLSDNG
+241 DR
-250 DSDSVRQDDKVLS
+250 VRQDDKVLS

-283 RSVLNVGAE
+283 RSVLSVGAE
-292 IDLLTYSTPCFV
+292 IDLLTYSTP
-304 AGTLVQT
+304 
-311 EGGLMPIEQV
+311 
-321 MDGDRVLTHTRQWQE
+321 
-336 VAATGVKPFTG
+336 
-347 ELYTIRSMCSHD
+347 
-359 IRCTPEHPFYVRRM
+359 
-373 RRVGHDWHR
+373 
-382 TFDQPEWTPA
+382 
-392 RELTKA
+392 
-398 HYLGMAIDAHSDM
+398 
-411 PDWQGAIDNRW
+411 
-422 GHGRIVNEVGPM
+422 
-434 MQRQEFWYL
+434 
-443 MGRYVGDG
+443 
-451 WRRWDDTHKGIIIC
+451 
-465 CADREADRKP
+465 
-475 IVERMEAL
+475 
-483 GLHYV
+483 
-488 ETCERTVRRITV
+488 
-500 NSRELAEFVTRY
+500 
-512 GYRADGKHID
+512 
-522 TETLRLPQELLR
+522 
-534 SFVEGYMA
+534 
-542 ADGHYDEQMHHWRC
+542 
-556 TTVSRELAYG
+556 
-566 LAQCVAKAYHAVPK
+566 
-580 VYYVRRRPQVV
+580 
-591 IEGRTCHQR
+591 
-600 NQWCVHYKTEVCP
+600 
-613 QDKAFYDDGYIWFP
+613 
-627 ISSITTAQVSD
+627 
-638 VPVYNLEVSGD
+638 
-649 NSYTANNA
+649 
-657 IVHNCTDISQAG
+657 CTDISQAG

-754 DRLFMLSWRDD
+754 DRLFMLS
-765 LGLPDQ
+765 
-771 FPWPQPQALT
+771 
-781 RTIADVLD
+781 
-789 PDVPDT
+789 
-795 FYLRAESVISF
+795 
-806 LTRNEQGDRCLY
+806 
-818 RVSDHLPTPDEV
+818 
-830 RQWVREME
+830 
-838 NEGKSE
+838 
-844 VRTPADHHTKRS
+844 
-856 LQHIAQRLSPTDEV
+856 
-870 EKWVENEK
+870 

>member
-8 DKREAQ
+8 SKREAQ
-14 CFDIRKLTPR
+14 CFSIRKLTPR

-182 KYNIKVYGKERE
+182 KYNIKDR
-194 SMPCDNNA
+194 
-202 STAKSDERR
+202 
-211 TDADTSERMCNG
+211 
-223 NSCDDN
+223 
-229 GSRGRSMSGEHA
+229 
-241 DVGSLSDNG
+241 
-250 DSDSVRQDDKVLS
+250 
-263 DAQDPA
+263 
-269 HARQSEQ
+269 
-276 APLHSLN
+276 
-283 RSVLNVGAE
+283 E
-292 IDLLTYSTPCFV
+292 IDLLTYSTP
-304 AGTLVQT
+304 
-311 EGGLMPIEQV
+311 
-321 MDGDRVLTHTRQWQE
+321 
-336 VAATGVKPFTG
+336 
-347 ELYTIRSMCSHD
+347 
-359 IRCTPEHPFYVRRM
+359 
-373 RRVGHDWHR
+373 
-382 TFDQPEWTPA
+382 
-392 RELTKA
+392 
-398 HYLGMAIDAHSDM
+398 
-411 PDWQGAIDNRW
+411 
-422 GHGRIVNEVGPM
+422 
-434 MQRQEFWYL
+434 
-443 MGRYVGDG
+443 
-451 WRRWDDTHKGIIIC
+451 
-465 CADREADRKP
+465 
-475 IVERMEAL
+475 
-483 GLHYV
+483 
-488 ETCERTVRRITV
+488 
-500 NSRELAEFVTRY
+500 
-512 GYRADGKHID
+512 
-522 TETLRLPQELLR
+522 
-534 SFVEGYMA
+534 
-542 ADGHYDEQMHHWRC
+542 
-556 TTVSRELAYG
+556 
-566 LAQCVAKAYHAVPK
+566 
-580 VYYVRRRPQVV
+580 
-591 IEGRTCHQR
+591 
-600 NQWCVHYKTEVCP
+600 
-613 QDKAFYDDGYIWFP
+613 
-627 ISSITTAQVSD
+627 
-638 VPVYNLEVSGD
+638 
-649 NSYTANNA
+649 
-657 IVHNCTDISQAG
+657 CTDISQAG

-765 LGLPDQ
+765 LRLPDQ

-795 FYLRAESVISF
+795 FFLRPESVISF

-830 RQWVREME
+830 RQWVRE
-838 NEGKSE
+838 
-844 VRTPADHHTKRS
+844 TTK
-856 LQHIAQRLSPTDEV
+856 D
-870 EKWVENEK
+870 